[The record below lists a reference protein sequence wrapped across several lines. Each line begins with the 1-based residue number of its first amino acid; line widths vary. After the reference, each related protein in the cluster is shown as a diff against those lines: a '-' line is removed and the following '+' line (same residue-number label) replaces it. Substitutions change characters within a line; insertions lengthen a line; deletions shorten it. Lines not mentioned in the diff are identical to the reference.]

1 MDNQVKRTTTA
12 PFDFYGLRIRELTPE
27 DFSTASVAEVE
38 VPPGVSH
45 PAARSTKCDKLYI
58 CLKGMVKFQSHGQVR
73 ELQFL
78 DTLLIKKSEW
88 FRYTHDTSDIA
99 RMLLVHVPPFDSAA
113 EELITS

>member
-1 MDNQVKRTTTA
+1 M
-12 PFDFYGLRIRELTPE
+12 
-27 DFSTASVAEVE
+27 
-38 VPPGVSH
+38 
-45 PAARSTKCDKLYI
+45 
-58 CLKGMVKFQSHGQVR
+58 KFQSHGQVR

-88 FRYTHDTSDIA
+88 FRYTNDTSDIA